1 MILIIIPNKKFL
13 KKFIH
18 TLFQSH
24 ITPILISLLGPSNW
38 PSSGVLMHKYIQV
51 FFKKTR
57 GLKKQLR
64 ITQVSLILRM
74 ATTKNLTNKTLFLI
88 TSSSLKTGSQTL
100 VSSFMRNFDIGFD
113 SPSIIS
119 NPGPLTH
126 FQTLRRPEQYELVRK
141 LAFHCTFSSLAV

>member
-1 MILIIIPNKKFL
+1 
-13 KKFIH
+13 
-18 TLFQSH
+18 
-24 ITPILISLLGPSNW
+24 
-38 PSSGVLMHKYIQV
+38 MHKYIQV

-100 VSSFMRNFDIGFD
+100 VSSFMRNFDIDFD
-113 SPSIIS
+113 SSFIIS
-119 NPGPLTH
+119 NPGP
-126 FQTLRRPEQYELVRK
+126 
-141 LAFHCTFSSLAV
+141 